1 MFLKL
6 FYLVIVCVSNR
17 FGSNT
22 SFVFHFVLLSVKNL
36 AARSGLNQTRLIK
49 NSIRLYE
56 ILASSKI

>member
-36 AARSGLNQTRLIK
+36 AARSGLNERLIK
-49 NSIRLYE
+49 NSIRLDE